1 MNYYGLINCIKQEMK
16 KQGITQTKLASRMG
30 MDVRVLNNYLKFW
43 RIMPTDKLV
52 AVLNELGLEIKIS
65 RAERVN
71 EV

>member
-16 KQGITQTKLASRMG
+16 KQGITQTRLASQMG
-30 MDVRVLNNYLKFW
+30 TDVRVLNNYLKFW
-43 RIMPTDKLV
+43 RTMPTDKLV